1 MLKKILKIAL
11 IVVVVA
17 FIVVQFIRPDFTN
30 PPVNASETLW
40 SSTTVP
46 DDVRQVLVRSCGD
59 CHSNETAYPWYAK
72 ITPSNWYLANHIAEG
87 RREMNLSVWNTYT
100 PKKKLKK
107 LEELCEQVERKE
119 MPLPSYLWIHWN
131 AALSDTERTM
141 LCDWSKAES
150 ARMPLQ

>member
-17 FIVVQFIRPDFTN
+17 FIVGQFIRPDFTN